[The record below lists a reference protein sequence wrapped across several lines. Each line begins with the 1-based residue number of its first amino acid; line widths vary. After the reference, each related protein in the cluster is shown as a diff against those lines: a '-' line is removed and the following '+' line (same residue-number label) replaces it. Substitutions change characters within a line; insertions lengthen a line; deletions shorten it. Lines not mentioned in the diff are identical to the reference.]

1 MRRFIALLLSAVLL
15 IFCSGCNVNTQHS
28 AESAGPGTT
37 AETSKPADAAQT
49 SDTSDM
55 TQTSETTDVIQLS
68 DFYGNYA
75 FKEVSVLSMLSSA
88 TIDYAN
94 LKRAGN
100 TYTITENLFEIRGKD
115 F

>member
-1 MRRFIALLLSAVLL
+1 MRRFIALLLSAAIL
-15 IFCSGCNVNTQHS
+15 IFCSACKVNTQHT

-37 AETSKPADAAQT
+37 AETSKPTDAKQT
-49 SDTSDM
+49 SGSANT
-55 TQTSETTDVIQLS
+55 TQSSETADVMQLS

-94 LKRAGN
+94 EQRAGK
-100 TYTITENLFEIRGKD
+100 TYTVTE
-115 F
+115 